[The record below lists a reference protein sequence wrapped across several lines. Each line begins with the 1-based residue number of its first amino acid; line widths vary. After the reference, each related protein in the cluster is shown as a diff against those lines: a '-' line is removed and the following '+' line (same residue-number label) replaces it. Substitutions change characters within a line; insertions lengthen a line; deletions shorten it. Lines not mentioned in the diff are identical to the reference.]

1 MAMSKCKECN
11 KAVSTLAKTCP
22 HCGVPKPTKK
32 TAKKTKK
39 KTKNNKKV
47 NIQNNNAYCSNCGT
61 ELPSGPPC
69 SNPNCRL
76 AKKTKKREALSGNFS
91 KVWAHCRN
99 YKCKDYT
106 QVYNIYKDY
115 LDIERCKLCKS
126 AFMEA
131 KMENGNPIMPTD
143 GIYDKLKDKSEV
155 YTSSKSSSSKR
166 TSSDKGV
173 YDKFAD
179 GNLDLATAFWLFG
192 ILGSFVGSLI
202 LTLLAESVSKIF
214 YFPFVGLN
222 VFIIAALWEC
232 AENYKKEK
240 EKKKQSPVWGYLTQV
255 FCVVGG
261 LGLIS
266 TVYDIIKTL

>member
-1 MAMSKCKECN
+1 MVHDLVTLIMAISKCRECG

-22 HCGVPKPTKK
+22 HCGVPKPVKKTTKK
-32 TAKKTKK
+32 IKKTTKVKTRISAPKK
-39 KTKNNKKV
+39 MMDVMCTN
-47 NIQNNNAYCSNCGT
+47 SNCSAW
-61 ELPSGPPC
+61 LHPSNVPYEK
-69 SNPNCRL
+69 NL
-76 AKKTKKREALSGNFS
+76 TI
-91 KVWAHCRN
+91 
-99 YKCKDYT
+99 YKCP
-106 QVYNIYKDY
+106 
-115 LDIERCKLCKS
+115 RCQETMKKYS
-126 AFMEA
+126 AKIAEVLKRR
-131 KMENGNPIMPTD
+131 KMYQEIHEENHA
-143 GIYDKLKDKSEV
+143 EV
-155 YTSSKSSSSKR
+155 SSLRKNMQSKTYAPSSTSSTPSSSSTNYKN
-166 TSSDKGV
+166 SSNEKSA

-192 ILGSFVGSLI
+192 MLGSFAGSLI

>member
-1 MAMSKCKECN
+1 MAMSKCRECG

-32 TAKKTKK
+32 TKKATKKTTAPKS
-39 KTKNNKKV
+39 TKVMDLMCAN
-47 NIQNNNAYCSNCGT
+47 SNCT
-61 ELPSGPPC
+61 AWLHPANVPYRRDIS
-69 SNPNCRL
+69 
-76 AKKTKKREALSGNFS
+76 F
-91 KVWAHCRN
+91 
-99 YKCKDYT
+99 YKCPRCDGSMKKYSAKVAEDDKRRVKGMAQAMYKKLHEENAAEVNRLKKNMQSKSYT
-106 QVYNIYKDY
+106 P
-115 LDIERCKLCKS
+115 S
-126 AFMEA
+126 
-131 KMENGNPIMPTD
+131 
-143 GIYDKLKDKSEV
+143 S
-155 YTSSKSSSSKR
+155 TSTNYKSSSNEKSA
-166 TSSDKGV
+166 

-192 ILGSFVGSLI
+192 ILGSFAGSLI

-222 VFIIAALWEC
+222 AFIIIALWEC

-240 EKKKQSPVWGYLTQV
+240 LQKKQSAVWGYLTQV